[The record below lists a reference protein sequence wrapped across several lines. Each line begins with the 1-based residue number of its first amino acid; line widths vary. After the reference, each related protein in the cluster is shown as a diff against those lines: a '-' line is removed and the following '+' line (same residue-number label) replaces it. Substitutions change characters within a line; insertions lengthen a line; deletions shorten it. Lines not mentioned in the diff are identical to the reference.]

1 MKNKISSVAVI
12 GAGSWGTSLA
22 VLLSNKGIPVRLWA
36 HKQSH
41 VEELSHKRENNKYL
55 AGIILPKSLE
65 PTASLR
71 GAVEGAE
78 LVLMVVPSHGYRDV
92 FSQLIPFLAEGA
104 KVISAVKG
112 VENNSLSTMHQIM
125 VEELGS
131 KTSTVELGVLS
142 GPSFAKEV
150 ALNKPTAVT
159 IGFDNIETAQWAQDI
174 FSTDFFRV
182 YTSTD
187 VDGLE
192 LSGAFKNIIAIA
204 TGICDGLDFGLNT
217 RAALIT
223 RGLAEMQR
231 LGVAMKADSA
241 TFSGLSGLGD
251 LLLTCTGDL
260 SRNRKVGLELGRGN
274 TIEKIEQEMFMVAE
288 GVKTTLSM
296 YQLARKWNID
306 TPILDEVYNII
317 YQGKDCLQAVQD
329 LLARE
334 LKPE

>member
-1 MKNKISSVAVI
+1 MNNNISIAVI

-22 VLLSNKGIPVRLWA
+22 ILLSSKGLPVRLWA
-36 HKQSH
+36 HNQPH
-41 VEELSHKRENNKYL
+41 VEELSRARENSKYL
-55 AGIILPKSLE
+55 PGITFPESLK
-65 PTASLR
+65 PTASLK
-71 GAVEGAE
+71 GAVEGADV
-78 LVLMVVPSHGYRDV
+78 VLMVVPSHGYRAV
-92 FSQLIPFLAEGA
+92 FSQLIPFLQEGV
-104 KVISAVKG
+104 KILSAVKG
-112 VENNSLSTMHQIM
+112 VENNSLSTMYQVM
-125 VEELGS
+125 VEELGENS
-131 KTSTVELGVLS
+131 DAELGVLS

-150 ALNKPTAVT
+150 ALKRPTAVT
-159 IGFDNIETAQWAQDI
+159 IGFDNIETAQWAQGI

-187 VDGLE
+187 IDGLE

-204 TGICDGLDFGLNT
+204 AGICDGLDFGFNT

-231 LGVAMKADSA
+231 LGVAMEADAA
-241 TFSGLSGLGD
+241 TFAGLSGLGD

-260 SRNRKVGLELGRGN
+260 SRNRNVGLELGRGN
-274 TIEKIEQEMFMVAE
+274 SIEKIEQEMFMVAE
-288 GVKTTLSM
+288 GVKTTLSV
-296 YQLARKWNID
+296 YQLARKWNVE